1 MGDIMKKIFLTLL
14 CLLTI
19 SIFAGATFASSD
31 VDETLN
37 NDFIQNSDDDNIN
50 ISRSKDIGVS
60 ENSNGDID
68 YSKSNQTTHDA
79 NNINTLSNNDFK
91 PCESS
96 FIDSLFN
103 WYDENPKNP
112 LVPAEPK
119 APVNPICKLNDTH
132 SNNNSDMEGPVTKL
146 NNTNSNNDSDIEGP
160 KSKLNITGP
169 KDGLYLDVKGSKN
182 RSWLYNTNDDIK
194 KIWKWR
200 SHYESRGKRW
210 WKKLAF
216 YAKSSGTGLGSS
228 ASSYVGEVGF
238 ELIDILEEQGI
249 ISKMAYGAVWLTV
262 KFMKLFDDGI
272 CEDYWIVRLA
282 YGDN

>member
-1 MGDIMKKIFLTLL
+1 
-14 CLLTI
+14 
-19 SIFAGATFASSD
+19 
-31 VDETLN
+31 
-37 NDFIQNSDDDNIN
+37 
-50 ISRSKDIGVS
+50 
-60 ENSNGDID
+60 
-68 YSKSNQTTHDA
+68 
-79 NNINTLSNNDFK
+79 
-91 PCESS
+91 
-96 FIDSLFN
+96 
-103 WYDENPKNP
+103 
-112 LVPAEPK
+112 
-119 APVNPICKLNDTH
+119 
-132 SNNNSDMEGPVTKL
+132 MEGPVTKL

-169 KDGLYLDVKGSKN
+169 KDGPYLDVKGPKIDPDYIT
-182 RSWLYNTNDDIK
+182 LMTILK
-194 KIWKWR
+194 K
-200 SHYESRGKRW
+200 YENEDLIMKVVEKGGE
-210 WKKLAF
+210 KKLAF